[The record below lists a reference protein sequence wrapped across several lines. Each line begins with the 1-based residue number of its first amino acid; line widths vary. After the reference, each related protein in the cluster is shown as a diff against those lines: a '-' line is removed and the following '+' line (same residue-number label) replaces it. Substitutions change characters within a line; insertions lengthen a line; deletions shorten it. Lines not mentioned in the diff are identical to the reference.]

1 MFYQTP
7 KALAGEIVHMAQACA
22 GIDLTMG
29 AGAWAAVAPEQGLP
43 LGVALPDTRYQEVDH
58 LKGEAAVAEIPSA
71 LS

>member
-1 MFYQTP
+1 MAIGKSDTELEPVFYQTP

-43 LGVALPDTRYQEVDH
+43 
-58 LKGEAAVAEIPSA
+58 
-71 LS
+71 